1 VGFGLSSLAKI
12 GNMIGDDKLL
22 RWVDPGTS
30 WTFRNDPLKLYTP
43 KGVQQPTAPQAPTI
57 NQAEAKAQDT
67 ADELRRRRGM
77 AATILAGQ
85 PGDTQPVVNAARLL
99 GS

>member
-1 VGFGLSSLAKI
+1 MGFGLHSLAKI
-12 GNMIGDDKLL
+12 GNLIGDDKLL

-30 WTFRNDPLKLYTP
+30 WTFRNDPLHLYTRNSA
-43 KGVQQPTAPQAPTI
+43 QQPVAPESPTI
-57 NQAEAKAQDT
+57 NQAEVKAQST
-67 ADELRRRRGM
+67 ADDLRKRRGM